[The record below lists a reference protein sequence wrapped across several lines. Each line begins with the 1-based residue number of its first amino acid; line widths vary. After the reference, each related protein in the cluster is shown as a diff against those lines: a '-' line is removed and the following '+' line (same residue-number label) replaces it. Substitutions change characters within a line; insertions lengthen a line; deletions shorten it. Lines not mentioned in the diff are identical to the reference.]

1 MVRRWLHS
9 NPPHADARALLYPPP
24 DALLCPTLEYEG
36 LSVKCSPSAQG
47 QSGGARNADSGKQD
61 LLDAGARWTRATC
74 ASRIV
79 YIGALLRTLALPTP
93 RPKQPLSSRSPLCVL
108 FCAGTM
114 RLLAAVGA
122 AISSARPPPTTRDPR
137 ARPCR
142 AMWRAS
148 RPLPWCVGRGMRRA
162 PFGPR
167 ASAESAWRMVS
178 RQHGP
183 LCAGACRSC
192 VRSIAL
198 APGASR
204 RVLLDG
210 PRRTACPPCACLSSR
225 RCYACSC
232 VTTELVPRSGRNDCI
247 RYCIDSD
254 MIAYVE

>member
-1 MVRRWLHS
+1 MRRS
-9 NPPHADARALLYPPP
+9 CRTSAPPHDEATATSLDSDTGVVRAAGPP
-24 DALLCPTLEYEG
+24 LCLHW
-36 LSVKCSPSAQG
+36 KR
-47 QSGGARNADSGKQD
+47 GAEVPPFVATNA
-61 LLDAGARWTRATC
+61 AAWTRATC

-93 RPKQPLSSRSPLCVL
+93 RPKQPLSSRSPLCAP

-198 APGASR
+198 APGAPR

-210 PRRTACPPCACLSSR
+210 PRRTARPPCACLSSR